1 MGDSRGGGGAKH
13 SEATDRVARA
23 LARDTI
29 KSGRPLAQCTVQ
41 RITEG
46 LYMVEI
52 IVHGESRP
60 ERFLYA
66 EDDLKASEAGDSPPS
81 GERLEEVDG

>member
-1 MGDSRGGGGAKH
+1 MGDKGGGGGAEH
-13 SEATDRVARA
+13 SVATDRVARA
-23 LARDTI
+23 LALDTI
-29 KSGRPLAQCTVQ
+29 KCGRQLAQCTVQ

-52 IVHGESRP
+52 IVHGEARP

-66 EDDLKASEAGDSPPS
+66 EDDLERSEAESLPPS
-81 GERLEEVDG
+81 GGRMVDYSD

>member
-1 MGDSRGGGGAKH
+1 VGESREGGGAEH
-13 SEATDRVARA
+13 SVATDRVARA
-23 LARDTI
+23 LALDTI
-29 KSGRPLAQCTVQ
+29 NCGRPLAQCTVQ

-52 IVHGESRP
+52 IVHGEARP

-66 EDDLKASEAGDSPPS
+66 EDDLKRAEAEHLPPS
-81 GERLEEVDG
+81 GGRMVDYGG